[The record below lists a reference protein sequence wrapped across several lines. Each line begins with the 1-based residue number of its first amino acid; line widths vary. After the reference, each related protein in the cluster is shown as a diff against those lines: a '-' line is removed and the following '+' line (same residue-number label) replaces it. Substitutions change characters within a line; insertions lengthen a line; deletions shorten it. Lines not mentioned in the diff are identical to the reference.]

1 MFRRAGRGPVNAAR
15 RAQALAFFKAQWPR
29 LLISTAVVAVFF
41 GNQGFRS
48 LVRNY
53 LELRQ
58 LKREIALLEREEG
71 RHAQRL
77 KLLKAGDGSIERM
90 ARRELGYVK
99 KGEIEYRFPPP
110 AADASNSR

>member
-1 MFRRAGRGPVNAAR
+1 MTPTPSRLQSFKAWWAAR
-15 RAQALAFFKAQWPR
+15 WRR
-29 LLISTAVVAVFF
+29 IAVSVGLMAVFF

-53 LELRQ
+53 LELRK
-58 LKREIALLEREEG
+58 LRGEIAALQDEQAHSAARLSLLHSGDSAVER
-71 RHAQRL
+71 L
-77 KLLKAGDGSIERM
+77 

-110 AADASNSR
+110 APEK

>member
-1 MFRRAGRGPVNAAR
+1 MSAAAAR
-15 RAQALAFFKAQWPR
+15 RASAVAFVVEHWRR
-29 LLISTAVVAVFF
+29 LLLSAVVLGVFF

-53 LELRQ
+53 FELRH
-58 LKREIALLEREEG
+58 LKQEIASLESEES
-71 RHAQRL
+71 RQAQRL
-77 KLLKAGDGSIERM
+77 KLLRAGDGSIERM

-110 AADASNSR
+110 GPDASDPR